1 MMKLTKALTLAA
13 LALQGSHALRGR
25 PDQLFHPERRELL
38 QDIVTF
44 DNYSLLI
51 NGERV
56 MIYSGEFHPFRLP
69 VPSLWLDVFEKIKS
83 LGLNCVSVYLQY
95 VWSDASIS

>member
-1 MMKLTKALTLAA
+1 MKITNILALGT

-95 VWSDASIS
+95 VFTLSIA